1 MKKFLDKIINLD
13 RGAKKLL
20 IWLIIALIAIAFYI
34 HQSNDYIIIRFDEL
48 GFVAK
53 NMNAYY
59 NGFKIGKVI
68 SVEPDKDFQH
78 VLAKLRFSQK
88 EINLPQNTT
97 VRVQSF
103 PSGELYLEFVYP
115 QSPSLKPITR
125 GTVLEGIAQYS
136 IEGFMQGQNI
146 SGMTDVVTLH
156 VVRTLQA
163 TEIANHEIKMFFQNA
178 SSMVNENRSGVKKSV
193 NNTEKITANLAQMAV
208 NLNDL
213 SEKLDNAIDEKALKQ
228 TTSNIKDSS
237 DNIAKLT
244 QDLDKTVNNIDA
256 TVDEFHSAA
265 QHLNAVTSGLN
276 TSLSKKFGGMRVM
289 FGTTTKGKVDIKIK
303 NK

>member
-20 IWLIIALIAIAFYI
+20 IWLIIALVAVAIFIY
-34 HQSNDYIIIRFDEL
+34 QSNNYVIIRFDEL

-68 SVEPDKDFQH
+68 NVEPDTDFKH
-78 VLAKLRFSQK
+78 VLAKLRFFRRD
-88 EINLPQNTT
+88 INLPQNTT
-97 VRVQSF
+97 VKVQSF

-115 QSPSLKPITR
+115 ESPSLKPITR
-125 GTVLEGIAQYS
+125 GTVLEGLARYS
-136 IEGFMQGQNI
+136 MEEFMQGQNI
-146 SGMTDVVTLH
+146 SGITDIVSLH

-178 SSMVNENRSGVKKSV
+178 SGMVNENRRGIKKSV
-193 NNTEKITANLAQMAV
+193 NNTEKMTANLAQTAV

-213 SEKLDNAIDEKALKQ
+213 SEKLDKAIDEDTIKQ
-228 TTSNIKDSS
+228 TTSNVKDATG
-237 DNIAKLT
+237 NVVQLT
-244 QDLDKTVNNIDA
+244 QDLDKTVNNINA
-256 TVDEFHSAA
+256 TVDEIHTAA

-276 TSLSKKFGGMRVM
+276 TSLSKKFGGMRVL
-289 FGTTTKGKVDIKIK
+289 FGTPTKGKIDIKIK
-303 NK
+303 SK